1 MNNPLFLPSALNHGI
16 SQHAKQLCRINGGP
30 NLDIDP
36 SL

>member
-1 MNNPLFLPSALNHGI
+1 MDNSLFLPSSLDRRIIQQAE
-16 SQHAKQLCRINGGP
+16 QLCRINGGP